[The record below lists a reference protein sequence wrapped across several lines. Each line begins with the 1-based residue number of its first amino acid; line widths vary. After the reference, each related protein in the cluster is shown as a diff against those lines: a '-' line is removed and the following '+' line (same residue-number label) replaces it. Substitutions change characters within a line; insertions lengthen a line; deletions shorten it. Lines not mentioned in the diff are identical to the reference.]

1 MSSRVGG
8 GEGNDERCKR
18 VDLSLGKA
26 LNEVTDRGQADF
38 RVSAWVKRGGRKGG
52 GRKTRENALE
62 ETVDSTMNDSNRG
75 PLGRNELSRG
85 K

>member
-52 GRKTRENALE
+52 GEKDARKRTRG
-62 ETVDSTMNDSNRG
+62 D
-75 PLGRNELSRG
+75 GRQHHE
-85 K
+85 